1 MPPRGTKRSAVVAH
15 VATPAAASSPLGR
28 CFTKS
33 VPTPSAP
40 TPITVDDDAV
50 AVAEATPNVVQSSE
64 PAPPSTEN
72 VSQNA
77 EFDKHMKSIDRK
89 LGEMYD
95 DERANENNVADA
107 SAKTLTKRQA
117 KAKEQLTLSLDT
129 KSLPPRSP
137 LGQTFSRE
145 MADDAEMNL
154 SYKALTNDAD
164 REAFRLKWAQRKLET
179 MVVSKSHSTS
189 WKEHDRSKSKP
200 FTLARI
206 AAEYGYA
213 VDPESALSGAQ
224 EYARE
229 AFKMGGS
236 WAFRCPMS
244 GLMMYSFLQ
253 KAHMVEFERAWAT
266 YEKYHSS
273 GSVGPEP
280 PAPTPPAAKA
290 QPPTPKAKAAATPK
304 AKSKPSS
311 REPSEGKG
319 DDTKAQMQE
328 CSKLRA
334 RYHSAVAKANGL
346 VDACKK
352 DARWKFA
359 NNEENMGQV
368 ASKIANLQRKLVE
381 KRCEELVVLDLREL
395 KQSMGGDSLAGMICN
410 FLTLRDEVKDLEG
423 TCAKML
429 NMYKAYNSIAK

>member
-1 MPPRGTKRSAVVAH
+1 
-15 VATPAAASSPLGR
+15 
-28 CFTKS
+28 
-33 VPTPSAP
+33 
-40 TPITVDDDAV
+40 
-50 AVAEATPNVVQSSE
+50 
-64 PAPPSTEN
+64 
-72 VSQNA
+72 
-77 EFDKHMKSIDRK
+77 
-89 LGEMYD
+89 
-95 DERANENNVADA
+95 
-107 SAKTLTKRQA
+107 
-117 KAKEQLTLSLDT
+117 
-129 KSLPPRSP
+129 
-137 LGQTFSRE
+137 
-145 MADDAEMNL
+145 
-154 SYKALTNDAD
+154 
-164 REAFRLKWAQRKLET
+164 
-179 MVVSKSHSTS
+179 
-189 WKEHDRSKSKP
+189 
-200 FTLARI
+200 
-206 AAEYGYA
+206 
-213 VDPESALSGAQ
+213 
-224 EYARE
+224 
-229 AFKMGGS
+229 
-236 WAFRCPMS
+236 
-244 GLMMYSFLQ
+244 
-253 KAHMVEFERAWAT
+253 MVEFERAWAT

-423 TCAKML
+423 TCANML
-429 NMYKAYNSIAK
+429 NMYKAYSSIAK